1 MTRPFGFNG
10 AGDFGSQSI
19 SRRDLLKAL
28 PVVAALS
35 ACRRALPYNPGEF
48 TRPARSTVAILD
60 APNYSIDLAD
70 VISRGIR
77 ELAFDVRGRSVLLK
91 PNLIEYEPGRLIN
104 TNPLVAAGAA
114 TAFLRAGASEVVIAE
129 GPGHRRDMEYLLSA
143 TGFTEQLTDLRIR
156 FVDLNHDDVR
166 QVALKS
172 HFTGVSDMLLPVE
185 LLKADVIVSLPKL
198 KTHHWAAM
206 TASMKNFFGVVP
218 GAVYGWP
225 KNFLHFHGIDNS
237 IVDLVATIRPHFTI
251 VDAVVAMEGDGPIM
265 GRPRQTGFLAMGQ
278 DLVAVDAT
286 CARLIGFDPAK
297 IRYLAWA
304 GDFLGN
310 LDERRIDHRGENLA
324 RYQTRF
330 EVLPNFKELQV
341 AGGA

>member
-1 MTRPFGFNG
+1 MSRS
-10 AGDFGSQSI
+10 FGSELT
-19 SRRDLLKAL
+19 RRDLLKAL
-28 PVVAALS
+28 PLAAFVA
-35 ACRRALPYNPGEF
+35 ACRRAAPPYRPENF
-48 TRPARSTVAILD
+48 SRPARSAVAILD
-60 APNYSIDLAD
+60 APNYSIDLSD

-77 ELAFDVRGRSVLLK
+77 ELQFDVRGRSVLLK
-91 PNLIEYEPGRLIN
+91 PNLIEYAPGTVIN
-104 TNPLVAAGAA
+104 TNPLVVSGAA
-114 TAFLRAGASEVVIAE
+114 TAFLAAGASEVVVAE

-143 TGFTEQLTDLRIR
+143 TGFADQLKDLRVR

-166 QVALKS
+166 PVPLRS
-172 HFTGVSDMLLPVE
+172 HFTGLAELLLPVE
-185 LLKADVIVSLPKL
+185 LLKADIIVSMPKL

-206 TASMKNFFGVVP
+206 TASLKNFFGVVP

-225 KNFLHFHGIDNS
+225 KNMLHFHGIDNS
-237 IVDLVATIRPHFTI
+237 IVDLAATIRPHFSI

-265 GRPRQTGFLAMGQ
+265 GRARQTGFLAMGQ

-286 CARLIGFDPAK
+286 CARLIGFEPTK
-297 IRYLAWA
+297 IPYLAHA

-310 LDERRIDHRGENLA
+310 LDLSRIDQRGEKVA

-330 EVLPNFKELQV
+330 EVLQNFRELQI